1 MDNNFTIFRKLNNY
15 QIRTGVWLS
24 VMKSVDN
31 KKILIKTFPTI
42 RPQLTDGEILQ
53 ELQRH
58 LKGVLA
64 VSRHDP
70 LWLQVSKSDGR
81 SVLTDILCW
90 LTICVD

>member
-1 MDNNFTIFRKLNNY
+1 
-15 QIRTGVWLS
+15 
-24 VMKSVDN
+24 MKSVDN
-31 KKILIKTFPTI
+31 KKILIRTFPTI

-70 LWLQVSKSDGR
+70 LWLQVCKSD
-81 SVLTDILCW
+81 
-90 LTICVD
+90 

>member
-1 MDNNFTIFRKLNNY
+1 
-15 QIRTGVWLS
+15 
-24 VMKSVDN
+24 MKSVDN

-70 LWLQVSKSDGR
+70 LWLQVCKSDGR
-81 SVLTDILCW
+81 SCLLTSVLTDFSRLGG
-90 LTICVD
+90 V